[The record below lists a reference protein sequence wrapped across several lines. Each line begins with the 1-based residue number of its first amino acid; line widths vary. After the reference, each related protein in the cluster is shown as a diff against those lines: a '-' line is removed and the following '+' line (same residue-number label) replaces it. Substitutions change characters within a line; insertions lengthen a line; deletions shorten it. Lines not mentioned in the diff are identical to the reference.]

1 MMRERREV
9 DSKLRRQ
16 LGKCLFW
23 PLNSGAKEDE
33 AMKVG
38 CYFRIN
44 LEIITSIH
52 FRRMPSW
59 SFAILVSPL

>member
-23 PLNSGAKEDE
+23 PFNSGAKEDE
-33 AMKVG
+33 AMKD
-38 CYFRIN
+38 
-44 LEIITSIH
+44 
-52 FRRMPSW
+52 
-59 SFAILVSPL
+59 AILELCNFG